1 MTLNGSN
8 ECDECVSKL
17 KSYMALTLLFFFFFL
32 IVSYLKSWL
41 LMNIDYK
48 FSHYIIFI

>member
-17 KSYMALTLLFFFFFL
+17 KSYMALTLLFFFFFFNSKL
-32 IVSYLKSWL
+32 FKKLAFDEYRL
-41 LMNIDYK
+41 
-48 FSHYIIFI
+48 